1 MSRAL
6 PQQFLERMKSLL
18 GDDFENFKDALENGS
33 PSQSM
38 FINTAFEN
46 AHIPEEFL
54 RSINASRLPFFE
66 NGFYFEYEGIG
77 NTPLHHAG
85 AFYVQDPSAMC
96 TVCAAV
102 IKPGTKILDMCASPG
117 GKTLLAAIKTGQH
130 GTVVANEFS
139 VSRCKTLVGNAERMG
154 LSNISV
160 VNTDATDENGLSK
173 DFPETFDIVIA
184 DAPCSGEGMFR
195 KYTEQAVSEWS
206 VDNIKLCAA
215 RQKSILE
222 NAAKCVKPGGFLL
235 YSTCTFSLEENE
247 MQTDAFLCSHPD
259 FSLCGVND
267 GVKSVTVR
275 AHCFDGCKTPDISLA
290 RRFYPHIS
298 KGEGQYIALMQ
309 KSADSASESVSVPS
323 KKKKNGDVRPSN
335 LLSKEETRALTDFF
349 KGLYPGFDIS
359 RAEKYADNIIYVHP
373 NMPRAKKHVFSGGV
387 KLGEVSKGRLI
398 PHHQLFKALGTQFTR
413 IIDLSYDD
421 ERVYSYL
428 HGDTFAY
435 DIPDGW
441 CAVSVNGFILGGA
454 KAVTGTVKNHY
465 PKGLRI

>member
-18 GDDFENFKDALENGS
+18 GDDFENFKAALENGS

-309 KSADSASESVSVPS
+309 KSADSASESVSVP
-323 KKKKNGDVRPSN
+323 
-335 LLSKEETRALTDFF
+335 
-349 KGLYPGFDIS
+349 
-359 RAEKYADNIIYVHP
+359 
-373 NMPRAKKHVFSGGV
+373 
-387 KLGEVSKGRLI
+387 
-398 PHHQLFKALGTQFTR
+398 
-413 IIDLSYDD
+413 
-421 ERVYSYL
+421 
-428 HGDTFAY
+428 
-435 DIPDGW
+435 
-441 CAVSVNGFILGGA
+441 
-454 KAVTGTVKNHY
+454 
-465 PKGLRI
+465 